1 MESKQDEKSTRG
13 RDVAIG
19 LGGMILGALV
29 VGGAALYSYINEINS
44 EPEEK
49 DKKKKML
56 HKRNCL
62 TQTKRE
68 INRYLQRLRLF
79 SAQLRVNQYESLQQ
93 QYMAICSNTRRS
105 CNGLRK
111 INVALS
117 RCKLSLNNKFSSS
130 IVLKKPKL
138 R

>member
-49 DKKKKML
+49 DKKKK
-56 HKRNCL
+56 N
-62 TQTKRE
+62 
-68 INRYLQRLRLF
+68 
-79 SAQLRVNQYESLQQ
+79 A
-93 QYMAICSNTRRS
+93 
-105 CNGLRK
+105 
-111 INVALS
+111 
-117 RCKLSLNNKFSSS
+117 
-130 IVLKKPKL
+130 P
-138 R
+138 